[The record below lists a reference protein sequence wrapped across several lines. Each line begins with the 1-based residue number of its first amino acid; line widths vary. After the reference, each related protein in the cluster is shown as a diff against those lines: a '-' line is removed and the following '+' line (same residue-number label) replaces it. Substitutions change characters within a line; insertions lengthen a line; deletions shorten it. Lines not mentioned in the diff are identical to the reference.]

1 MTMVPRMKFDNDNV
15 IPPLHRAAKRRR
27 GAVLMEYVIVAV
39 LIAVACLVGIVVF
52 GRGIVRN
59 TDIATKAAAGRGV
72 RAGEAAEIYRVD
84 ADADIKEAEKFPKEF
99 SDVGN

>member
-1 MTMVPRMKFDNDNV
+1 MSTIGSTTEELENV
-15 IPPLHRAAKRRR
+15 HPRRR
-27 GAVLMEYVIVAV
+27 GRHGAALMEYVIVAV
-39 LIAVACLVGIVVF
+39 LIAAACLVGVIVF

-72 RAGEAAEIYRVD
+72 RAGEAAEIYRAD
-84 ADADIKEAEKFPKEF
+84 ADADRKEAEKFPKEF

>member
-1 MTMVPRMKFDNDNV
+1 MSAIEPTIEELNSTHPSR
-15 IPPLHRAAKRRR
+15 RGRR
-27 GAVLMEYVIVAV
+27 GAALMEYVIVAV
-39 LIAVACLVGIVVF
+39 LIAAACLVGVIVF

-59 TDIATKAAAGRGV
+59 ADIATKAAAGRGV
-72 RAGEAAEIYRVD
+72 RAGEAAEIYRAD

>member
-1 MTMVPRMKFDNDNV
+1 MSIIESAIKELNV
-15 IPPLHRAAKRRR
+15 AHPSRRGRR
-27 GAVLMEYVIVAV
+27 GAALMEYVIVAL
-39 LIAVACLVGIVVF
+39 LIAAACLVGAIVF

-72 RAGEAAEIYRVD
+72 RAGEAAEIYQAD
-84 ADADIKEAEKFPKEF
+84 AAADIKEAEKFPKEF

>member
-1 MTMVPRMKFDNDNV
+1 MSAIEELNV
-15 IPPLHRAAKRRR
+15 VHPGRRSRR
-27 GAVLMEYVIVAV
+27 GAALMEYVIVAL
-39 LIAVACLVGIVVF
+39 LIAAACLVGVIVF

-59 TDIATKAAAGRGV
+59 TDIATKTAAGRGV
-72 RAGEAAEIYRVD
+72 RAGEAAEIYRAD